1 MNILIVSKCPTH
13 PTTAGNRRF
22 IYEQVELFKRMGHN
36 VHFLFIKEEALSS
49 ARKGNEDV
57 ITPMRQYWGNNFHL
71 YIVGKFQKLWFN
83 LLKRYRNIT
92 NKGYIKCDDTYP
104 HGLHKLINELDDKY
118 HFDACLVNYFY
129 LTKVFKY
136 IHIPQKVL
144 VTHDY
149 FAYKDIL
156 VGSKNILNPTTA
168 DQEAIAM
175 QRSPYILALNNE
187 EQVYFRKLSPK
198 STVLNVY
205 SIYSYHEQ
213 NVAGNKNLLFLS
225 GPNMYNLNGLKWFM
239 NEIFPSIIKSFP
251 DVRLLI
257 GGSICKELDTY
268 KNNINI
274 ELLGFIENQD
284 DFYSKADVVINPTY
298 QGTGL
303 KIKTFES
310 ISYGKVTM
318 VHPHSMIG
326 IYQKDK
332 APIFASEKAEK
343 WVDYLRD
350 IWNHPEKLTAV
361 KGLDKEYL
369 KNMNRYIIEQYK
381 KFLK

>member
-36 VHFLFIKEEALSS
+36 VHFLFIKEDALSS
-49 ARKGNEDV
+49 VRKSNEDM
-57 ITPMRQYWGNNFHL
+57 ITPMRQYWGDNFHL
-71 YIVGKFQKLWFN
+71 YIVGKIQKLWFN

-104 HGLHKLINELDDKY
+104 CGLDKVVNELDDKY
-118 HFDACLVNYFY
+118 HFDACLVNYYY

-136 IHIPQKVL
+136 IHIPRKGL

-149 FAYKDIL
+149 FSYKDIL
-156 VGSKNILNPTTA
+156 VGFKNVLNPTTA
-168 DQEAIAM
+168 NQEAIAM
-175 QRSPYILALNNE
+175 QRSPYIFALNDE
-187 EQVYFRKLSPK
+187 EQIFFRKLSPK
-198 STVLNVY
+198 SIVLNVY

-213 NVAGNKNLLFLS
+213 DVAGNKDLLFLS
-225 GPNMYNLNGLKWFM
+225 GPNMYNLNGLQWFVDK
-239 NEIFPSIIKSFP
+239 IFPSIVESFP
-251 DVRLLI
+251 NVRLLI
-257 GGSICKELDTY
+257 GGSICNELDVY
-268 KNNINI
+268 KNHPNI
-274 ELLGFIENQD
+274 ELLGFIDNQD

-310 ISYGKVTM
+310 ISYGKITM

-332 APIFASEKAEK
+332 APIFASEKAEE
-343 WVDYLRD
+343 WVGYLKD
-350 IWNHPEKLTAV
+350 IWNHPEKIAAV

-369 KNMNRYIIEQYK
+369 KNMNRFIIEQYK